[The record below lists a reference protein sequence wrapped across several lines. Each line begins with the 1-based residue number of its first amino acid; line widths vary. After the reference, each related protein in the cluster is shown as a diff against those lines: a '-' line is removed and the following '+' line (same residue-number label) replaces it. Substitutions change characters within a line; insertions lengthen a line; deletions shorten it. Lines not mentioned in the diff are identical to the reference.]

1 MEEGSPVGP
10 PFFVAIFQGKKY
22 NYNLYLINLFLFI
35 NLVKS
40 DSVLYLPVFVLVLAF
55 LLNNKKQF
63 NFPV

>member
-1 MEEGSPVGP
+1 MDL
-10 PFFVAIFQGKKY
+10 KKY

-55 LLNNKKQF
+55 LFNNKEKSYYW
-63 NFPV
+63 NEGNN